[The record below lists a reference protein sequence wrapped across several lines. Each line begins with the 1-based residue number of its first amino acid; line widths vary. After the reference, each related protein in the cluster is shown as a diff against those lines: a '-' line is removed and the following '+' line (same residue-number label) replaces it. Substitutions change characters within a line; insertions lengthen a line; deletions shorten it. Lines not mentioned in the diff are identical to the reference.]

1 MATLSGTQ
9 LATLSGTQL
18 ATHSGTKL
26 VHKTKPW
33 CTFSF
38 IMGADV

>member
-9 LATLSGTQL
+9 LTN
-18 ATHSGTKL
+18 
-26 VHKTKPW
+26 KTKPW

-38 IMGADV
+38 TMDSVV